1 MKNILFISSLFLVFI
16 LKGQNKTTNYIN
28 KYKSLAISEMNEFGI
43 PASITLAQGILE
55 SGNGESRLA
64 VEANNHFGIKCH
76 TNWDGE
82 TIFAD
87 DDEKNECF
95 RKYSTVEESF
105 RDHSLFLSTRDRY
118 QFLFN
123 YKKTNYRKWA
133 RGLKEAGYA
142 TNPKYASSLIKI
154 IKNNNLYKYDISTA
168 DEKKIFF
175 SNIYGFPYLIGF
187 GLNYFD
193 QQQLFDISLQNSFIY
208 LNKFSSS
215 YNRNLFDK
223 FYFGGGIGAV
233 NLLYIDINYN
243 LFFQLSHI
251 NKLSEKK
258 RNVYQ
263 KVTLGLDFI
272 IDENFNY
279 KRMTFLPYLSVTN
292 LF

>member
-1 MKNILFISSLFLVFI
+1 MVFI

-154 IKNNNLYKYDISTA
+154 IKNNNLSKYDISTA

-193 QQQLFDISLQNSFIY
+193 KEQLFDISLQNSFIY

-263 KVTLGLDFI
+263 KVTIGLDFI

-279 KRMTFLPYLSVTN
+279 NGMTFLPYLSVTN

>member
-28 KYKSLAISEMNEFGI
+28 KYKSLAIAEMNEFGI
-43 PASITLAQGILE
+43 PASIKLAQGILE

-187 GLNYFD
+187 GFNYFD

>member
-64 VEANNHFGIKCH
+64 IEANNHFGIKCH

-105 RDHSLFLSTRDRY
+105 RDHSLFLSKRDRY

-154 IKNNNLYKYDISTA
+154 IKNNNLSKYDISTA

-193 QQQLFDISLQNSFIY
+193 QEQLFDISLQNSFIY

>member
-1 MKNILFISSLFLVFI
+1 MVFI
-16 LKGQNKTTNYIN
+16 LNGQNKTTNYIN

-105 RDHSLFLSTRDRY
+105 RDHSLFLSKRDRY

-154 IKNNNLYKYDISTA
+154 IKNNNLSKYDISTA

-193 QQQLFDISLQNSFIY
+193 QEQLFDISLQNSFIY
-208 LNKFSSS
+208 LNKFSCS
-215 YNRNLFDK
+215 YNRNLFNK

-263 KVTLGLDFI
+263 KITLGLDFI

-279 KRMTFLPYLSVTN
+279 KRMTFLPYLSITN

>member
-16 LKGQNKTTNYIN
+16 LNGQNKTTNYIN

-105 RDHSLFLSTRDRY
+105 RDHSLFLSKRDRY

-154 IKNNNLYKYDISTA
+154 IKNNNLSKYDISTA

-193 QQQLFDISLQNSFIY
+193 QEQLFDISLQNSFIY
-208 LNKFSSS
+208 LNKFSCS
-215 YNRNLFDK
+215 YNRNLFNK

-279 KRMTFLPYLSVTN
+279 KRMTFLPYLSITN

>member
-154 IKNNNLYKYDISTA
+154 IKNNNLSKYDISTA

-193 QQQLFDISLQNSFIY
+193 QEQLFDISLQNSFIY

>member
-28 KYKSLAISEMNEFGI
+28 KYKSLAISEMDEFGI

-154 IKNNNLYKYDISTA
+154 IKNNNLSKYDISTA

-193 QQQLFDISLQNSFIY
+193 REQLFDISLQNSFIY

-233 NLLYIDINYN
+233 NLLYIDINYS

-263 KVTLGLDFI
+263 KVNLGLDFI

-279 KRMTFLPYLSVTN
+279 NGMTFLPYLSVTN

>member
-154 IKNNNLYKYDISTA
+154 IKNNNLSKYDISTA

-193 QQQLFDISLQNSFIY
+193 REQLFDISLQNSFIY

>member
-154 IKNNNLYKYDISTA
+154 IKNNNLSKYDISTA

-193 QQQLFDISLQNSFIY
+193 KEQLFDISLQNSFIY

-263 KVTLGLDFI
+263 KVTIGLDFI

-279 KRMTFLPYLSVTN
+279 NGMTFLPYLSVTN

>member
-1 MKNILFISSLFLVFI
+1 
-16 LKGQNKTTNYIN
+16 
-28 KYKSLAISEMNEFGI
+28 MNEFGI

-64 VEANNHFGIKCH
+64 IEANNHFGIKCH

-105 RDHSLFLSTRDRY
+105 RDHSLFLSKRDRY

-154 IKNNNLYKYDISTA
+154 IKNNNLSKYDISTA

-193 QQQLFDISLQNSFIY
+193 QEQLFDISLQNSFIY